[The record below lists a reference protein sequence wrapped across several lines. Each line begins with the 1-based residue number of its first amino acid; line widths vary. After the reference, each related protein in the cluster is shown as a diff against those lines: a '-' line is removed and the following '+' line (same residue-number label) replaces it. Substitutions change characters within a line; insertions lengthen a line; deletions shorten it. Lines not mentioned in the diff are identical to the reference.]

1 MSLIQNPDTKQQ
13 FYEWMLAEGSLT
25 EKSCK
30 SYCGAISTISRW
42 AVEESVLIGSIYD
55 VIDLPTY
62 IEVKGLASGTNEFV
76 IRNVKG
82 RKMFSCAL
90 DWYERFLRRCS
101 VLNKNVQEEGV
112 VLTTS
117 SLALRES
124 RIGQGI
130 FRRQLN
136 DYWENRCSVT
146 GCLDADDE
154 SILIGS
160 HIKPWAESSNNER
173 LDPFNGLL
181 LTPNLDKLFDK
192 GYVTFASDGV
202 IKISGSLVSPD
213 ILGVSADMAINED
226 KLDGRHRAYLD
237 YHRAE
242 VFKG

>member
-42 AVEESVLIGSIYD
+42 AVEENVLAGSIYD
-55 VIDLPTY
+55 VVDLSVFL
-62 IEVKGLASGTNEFV
+62 EAKELASGTNEFV
-76 IRNVKG
+76 VRNIRG
-82 RKMFSCAL
+82 RKMFSSAL
-90 DWYERFLRRCS
+90 DWYEKFLRHAYVFVGDAESR
-101 VLNKNVQEEGV
+101 EV

-124 RIGQGI
+124 RVGQGI

-136 DYWENRCSVT
+136 DYWGNMCAVT
-146 GCLDADDE
+146 GYLDTDAE

-160 HIKPWAESSNNER
+160 HIKPWAKSSNHER
-173 LDPFNGLL
+173 LDPYNGLL

-192 GYVTFASDGV
+192 GYVSFASNGV
-202 IKISGSLVSPD
+202 ILISGSLVSPD
-213 ILGVSADMAINED
+213 VLGLSADMAINED
-226 KLDGRHRAYLD
+226 KFDGRHQAYLD

-242 VFKG
+242 LFKD

>member
-1 MSLIQNPDTKQQ
+1 MTSLQNLDTKQQ
-13 FYEWMLAEGSLT
+13 FYEWMLAEGSLA

-42 AVEESVLIGSIYD
+42 AEEEDVLTGSIYD
-55 VIDLPTY
+55 VVDLSTY
-62 IEVKGLASGTNEFV
+62 IEVKELASGTNEFV
-76 IRNVKG
+76 VRNVRS

-90 DWYERFLRRCS
+90 DWYERFLRQNS
-101 VLNKNVQEEGV
+101 VLTKIVQEKEV

-117 SLALRES
+117 SLALRGS
-124 RIGQGI
+124 RVGQGV

-136 DYWENRCSVT
+136 EYWENKCSVT
-146 GCLDADDE
+146 GYLDAADE

-160 HIKPWAESSNNER
+160 HIKPWAERSNNER

-192 GYVTFASDGV
+192 GYVSFAGDGS
-202 IKISGSLVSPD
+202 IMISGSLESPGV
-213 ILGVSADMAINED
+213 LGVRSDMAISRL

-237 YHRAE
+237 YHRTE
-242 VFKG
+242 LFKG